1 MNARVPRPAA
11 GRREGLAAGD
21 AGVGA
26 VAGVGSC
33 PARMCF
39 AGVPDCEKFLL
50 QVLQA

>member
-1 MNARVPRPAA
+1 
-11 GRREGLAAGD
+11 
-21 AGVGA
+21 
-26 VAGVGSC
+26 VGSC